1 VQPRSVSTAVAGV
14 LLLLA
19 VTTHDASA
27 QQHAAM
33 ARAIALTEN
42 ATLRA
47 TPHAGNTIHEQGVA
61 TGTYRCKITVDLRIA
76 TNSVN
81 ASFTVALPGGTV
93 SGRGSARFTTK
104 GAFGY
109 VGGTLTIT
117 SGTGRFAHASGANIG
132 FSGKV
137 NRETLGASVHVHG
150 TVHL

>member
-1 VQPRSVSTAVAGV
+1 VQRRSVSALVAGA
-14 LLLLA
+14 LLLA
-19 VTTHDASA
+19 ATTHDAGA
-27 QQHAAM
+27 QQQAAT
-33 ARAIALTEN
+33 ARTIALTEN
-42 ATLRA
+42 ATLHA
-47 TPHAGNTIHEQGVA
+47 TPHAGNTIHEQGTA

-76 TNSVN
+76 TNSVT

-109 VGGTLTIT
+109 VGGTLAIT
-117 SGTGRFAHASGANIG
+117 SGTGKFAHASGANIG